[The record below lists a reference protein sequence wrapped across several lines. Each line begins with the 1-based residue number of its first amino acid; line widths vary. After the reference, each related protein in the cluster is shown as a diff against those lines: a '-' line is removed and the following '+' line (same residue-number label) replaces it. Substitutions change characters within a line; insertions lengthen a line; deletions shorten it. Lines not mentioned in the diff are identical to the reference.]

1 MTRGMSLWAGSID
14 GRSISWSPRFTAVSP
29 AWMLAGINANAMAKG
44 LMLKAGTVVDATLI
58 TAPNPTKNSTDKQDM
73 EMHQAKKG
81 TPYTSA

>member
-1 MTRGMSLWAGSID
+1 
-14 GRSISWSPRFTAVSP
+14 
-29 AWMLAGINANAMAKG
+29 MLAGINANAMAKG